1 MASEAIVVPEGPS
14 EALAH
19 RITLSRPPA
28 IVLAEAQEA
37 AKALQSVIAS
47 NPTKVVM
54 NGEQYLE
61 FEDWQIL
68 GRFYG
73 ITGKLEG
80 DAQFVEFPGGI
91 MGFKATSVALHHG
104 EVISRADAYC
114 LNDEEKW
121 RSKPKYEYHMVLSDG
136 RTMPEDDAPRNLWIW
151 DPHPTKAGKNMP
163 RKQRVHV
170 GEETVPLFQLA
181 SMAQTRANAKV
192 HRNVLSWVA
201 RLAGYKPTPAE
212 ELDGPAT
219 VTTRP
224 VVDREPGDDTEAEV
238 VETSAGPV
246 RVGAGQH
253 AAAASAEPNPTFDPN
268 ARPEP
273 QRAPRPAAARPPGPG
288 ASLPPCP
295 HCGKPARPSKF
306 PKAGQTHYCY
316 DCKHPFEPER
326 S

>member
-1 MASEAIVVPEGPS
+1 MSSEAIVVPEAGPS
-14 EALAH
+14 EVLAS
-19 RITLSRPPA
+19 RVTLSRPPA

-37 AKALQSVIAS
+37 AQALQGVIKS
-47 NPTKVVM
+47 KPKKVEM

-73 ITGKLEG
+73 ITCKQEG

-91 MGFKATSVALHHG
+91 MGFKAASVALHNG
-104 EVISRADAYC
+104 EVISRAEAFC

-136 RTMPEDDAPRNLWIW
+136 RVLPEDAAPRNLWIW
-151 DPHPTKAGKNMP
+151 EPNPSKPGKNYP
-163 RKQRVHV
+163 KKQRVHV

-201 RLAGYKPTPAE
+201 VLAGYKPTPAE
-212 ELDGPAT
+212 ELDGMAT
-219 VTTRP
+219 VVTRTP
-224 VVDREPGDDTEAEV
+224 ERESGEDTEAEV
-238 VETSAGPV
+238 VQTSAGPV
-246 RVGAGQH
+246 TVGSGDRAAQAG
-253 AAAASAEPNPTFDPN
+253 AEPNPAYDPS

-273 QRAPRPAAARPPGPG
+273 ARRTAGARPPGPG
-288 ASLPPCP
+288 DALPPCP

-316 DCKHPFEPER
+316 DCRHPFSPEQQ
-326 S
+326 